1 MLAFHCVHVICHL
14 VPCYRRESNLCIANS
29 FSDVNHSLIYNIHSV
44 PFRQNG
50 NFCVCVRCLIT
61 NKFQH
66 QFDIFFA
73 YMRMFYFTNKKKAI
87 RIRLL

>member
-87 RIRLL
+87 RFRSL